1 MTATTSTAVSAGR
14 SFELPSFADVVRS
27 EWHKF
32 RTVRSTYWS
41 LLAAVVVGLG
51 LSALISLAASNH
63 YPKASA
69 SDRLKWD
76 PTSISTSGF
85 GLAQLA
91 IGVLGVLVISSEFS
105 TGQIQMSLA
114 AVPKRH
120 RVLAAK
126 GVVYAVVVLVVVEV
140 LAFVAFFVGQAII
153 HANAPSV
160 TLGDR
165 DVLRAVIGAGLY
177 AAVLGLLALAIGTIV
192 RSAAAGIGILVALL
206 YVLPG
211 IAAALPS
218 NLEHSVEKF
227 WPTQA
232 GGQLVSVYRAAHTL
246 SPWAGFAWMAIFTAV
261 VFAVAVVV
269 LRSRDV

>member
-1 MTATTSTAVSAGR
+1 VTAAGMTAVKAGQ
-14 SFELPSFADVVRS
+14 SFEQPSFADVVRS
-27 EWHKF
+27 EWRKF
-32 RTVRSTYWS
+32 YTVRSTYWS
-41 LLAAVVVGLG
+41 LLATAVVGLG

-63 YPKASA
+63 YSNASL
-69 SDRLKWD
+69 SDRLQWD

-91 IGVLGVLVISSEFS
+91 IGVLGVLIITSEYS
-105 TGQIQMSLA
+105 TGQIQVSLA

-126 GVVYAVVVLVVVEV
+126 GVVYAVVAFVVVEV
-140 LAFVAFFVGQAII
+140 LVFVAFFVGQAII

-160 TLGDR
+160 TLGDH
-165 DVLRAVIGAGLY
+165 DVLRAVIGAGPY

-192 RSAAAGIGILVALL
+192 RSAAAGIGILVA
-206 YVLPG
+206 
-211 IAAALPS
+211 
-218 NLEHSVEKF
+218 F

-261 VFAVAVVV
+261 VLAIAVVL

>member
-1 MTATTSTAVSAGR
+1 MTATTSDAVTPLA

-32 RTVRSTYWS
+32 HTVRSTYWS
-41 LLAAVVVGLG
+41 LLAATVVGLG

-63 YPKASA
+63 YRQLSA

-91 IGVLGVLVISSEFS
+91 IGVLGVLIITSEFS

-120 RVLAAK
+120 RMLAAK
-126 GVVYAVVVLVVVEV
+126 GVVYALVAFVVVEI
-140 LAFVAFFVGQAII
+140 LATVAFFVGQAII

-160 TLGDR
+160 TLGD
-165 DVLRAVIGAGLY
+165 DGVLRAVIGAGFY
-177 AAVLGLLALAIGTIV
+177 AAVLGLLGLAIGTIV

-206 YVLPG
+206 YVLPA

-232 GGQLVSVYRAAHTL
+232 GSQLVSVYRDAHTL
-246 SPWAGFAWMAIFTAV
+246 SPWAGFAWMVIFTAAI
-261 VFAVAVVV
+261 FAVAVVA